1 MIKFNKSIYTSPQV
15 ETLSN
20 NEFNTLKE
28 IMENELIPFNLL
40 TKFLK
45 KKWSLCQNIKEKDD
59 FINDYQI
66 NSQINIEYLNQMI
79 ENKESEEKIFNVFK
93 KLKFSLKESELKEV
107 IKKIKNINEDELL
120 FIQISPKKRFEDIYN
135 YFNNLLNDN
144 SIPFSDKIKLIK
156 IKNTLLL

>member
-93 KLKFSLKESELKEV
+93 KLKFSLKELDLKEV
-107 IKKIKNINEDELL
+107 IKKIKNINEDDLL

-144 SIPFSDKIKLIK
+144 SIPASEK
-156 IKNTLLL
+156 